1 MKISNK
7 ISTKII
13 SNIQDAVSQTKPLAK
28 FEPIQDTFTRCVN
41 PDLPVGNILTTEKN
55 VYGELMFKDGGKE
68 VGISTFDIVEDNYG
82 NPELFPESWFEPDV
96 TPKFD
101 GKRYMKP
108 YMFVHE
114 LVMFDRMGEKELAA
128 RGKKYGTMAIQHLLN
143 IANKNDCEGRIVLHA
158 AKLGKTG
165 FAPGR
170 FYHKMGFSLPVKATK
185 NLEMQEQEYIE
196 NLAKLLERGMSE
208 ANAKELL
215 ESRGFRLP
223 EKKDGR
229 YVTDSGFMIMTNPEC
244 AMNYPLK

>member
-1 MKISNK
+1 MKITNEITSR
-7 ISTKII
+7 II
-13 SNIQDAVSQTKPLAK
+13 PHIQDTAGQVKQAVK
-28 FEPIQDTFTRCVN
+28 FEPVQDVFVRRIN
-41 PDLPVGNILTTEKN
+41 PDLPVGNILTAEKN
-55 VYGELMFKDGGKE
+55 SYGELMFKDGGKE

-82 NPELFPESWFEPDV
+82 NPELYPQNWFEPDV

-114 LVMFDRMGEKELAA
+114 LVMFDRIGEKELVS

-143 IANKNDCEGRIVLHA
+143 IANKNDCEGRIVLNA
-158 AKLGKTG
+158 SKLGKTG
-165 FAPGR
+165 FAPGS
-170 FYHKMGFSLPVKATK
+170 FYHKMGFSLPVKTTK

-229 YVTDSGFMIMTNPEC
+229 YIVDTGYMILTNPEC

>member
-7 ISTKII
+7 ITSRII
-13 SNIQDAVSQTKPLAK
+13 PHMQDTACQVKHAVK
-28 FEPIQDTFTRCVN
+28 FEPVQDVFVKRVN

-114 LVMFDRMGEKELAA
+114 LVMFDRMGKKELAA
-128 RGKKYGTMAIQHLLN
+128 RGKKYGAMAIQHLLN

-170 FYHKMGFSLPVKATK
+170 FYHKMGFSLPVKTTK

-215 ESRGFRLP
+215 NSRGFRLP

-229 YVTDSGFMIMTNPEC
+229 YVADLGFMIMTNPEC